1 MEKRQ
6 NKAGVVLQYIQIILG
21 IIITIFY
28 TPIILGFIG
37 KSEYGIYN
45 LAISITAYLS
55 LLSLGFG
62 SSYIRFYSR
71 YKAKNDE
78 KEIRKL
84 NGLFLITFLIIG
96 IIAFLCGLILC
107 RYTEVLFG
115 SGLTESEISLTKK
128 LMFVLT
134 INMAISFPAS
144 VFNSYVT
151 SQEKFVFQKLVS
163 LIRIVTSPFVTIPFL
178 IMGYGSLAMVV
189 VTTIISFI
197 TYGINIYYC
206 LRKLKM
212 KFIFKNLDLSVFK
225 EIFIF
230 SIFIAINQIVNQIN
244 WTADKIIIGHYQGS
258 EEISVYAIGSTF
270 NTMYVTFSAAI
281 SSVFVPRINKWVSE
295 KKEGWND
302 KLNDLF
308 VKVGRIQFIILLL
321 VLTGFIFFGQYF
333 ILLWVGEGYENSYYI
348 ALLLIV
354 PVTIAVIQNVG
365 IEIQRAE
372 NKHQFRSIVYLI
384 MAIINVVLSIFLCKK
399 FGGIGAAA
407 GTTISLLVANGL
419 IMNIYYSKK
428 LNIEIG
434 RFWKSI
440 LKFIPALIMP
450 VCFGV
455 VIMLYIP
462 FNNIGMFI
470 GLILAYIVVYGVS
483 FWFLGLNKYEKLLIK
498 EPINKILK
506 GRKHD

>member
-1 MEKRQ
+1 
-6 NKAGVVLQYIQIILG
+6 
-21 IIITIFY
+21 
-28 TPIILGFIG
+28 
-37 KSEYGIYN
+37 
-45 LAISITAYLS
+45 
-55 LLSLGFG
+55 
-62 SSYIRFYSR
+62 
-71 YKAKNDE
+71 
-78 KEIRKL
+78 
-84 NGLFLITFLIIG
+84 
-96 IIAFLCGLILC
+96 
-107 RYTEVLFG
+107 
-115 SGLTESEISLTKK
+115 
-128 LMFVLT
+128 
-134 INMAISFPAS
+134 MAISFPAS
-144 VFNSYVT
+144 VFNSYIT
-151 SQEKFVFQKLVS
+151 SQEKFIFQKLVT
-163 LIRIVTSPFVTIPFL
+163 LVTVVTSPFVTIPFL
-178 IMGYGSLAMVV
+178 ILGYGSLAMVI

-206 LRKLKM
+206 FRKLKM
-212 KFIFKNLDLSVFK
+212 KFIFKNLDLSIFK

-230 SIFIAINQIVNQIN
+230 SIFIAINEIVNQIN

-270 NTMYVTFSAAI
+270 NTMYVTFSSAI
-281 SSVFVPRINKWVSE
+281 SGVFVPRINKLVSE

-354 PVTIAVIQNVG
+354 PVTIALIQNVG

-372 NKHQFRSIVYLI
+372 NKHQFRSIIYSI

-407 GTTISLLVANGL
+407 GTTISLLIANGL